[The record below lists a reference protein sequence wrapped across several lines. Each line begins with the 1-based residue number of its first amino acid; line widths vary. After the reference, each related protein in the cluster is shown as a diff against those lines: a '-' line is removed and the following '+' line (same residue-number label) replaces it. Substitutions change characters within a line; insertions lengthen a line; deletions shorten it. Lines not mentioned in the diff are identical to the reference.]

1 MQRRQVFKVA
11 MPRKTHPPKGKQ
23 KKESR
28 DLLLPVSRTPPP
40 APFRF
45 LDLPAEIRNMI
56 YMEAFGGKRIHLCN
70 MIHVLG
76 NIRHYV
82 CPDDISS
89 HCNCFGAERARNVM
103 EINTPSCQKL
113 TSYIS
118 RFKLN
123 ASILKTCRQI
133 YGEAIS
139 ILYDSNTFDVNR
151 KAPWRL
157 VESETPYPEITLSPL
172 FEFTDQVR
180 PRFLN
185 CITRLEMS
193 WFFTHVPTSGYMAL
207 EDRITRSAKS
217 WSAHWDRI
225 GRKFPNL
232 RELVVRLIFG
242 HLRHWAAGAYMF
254 WALPMLKAVRGLR
267 KCKIFVEHSGPCLFS
282 LEDLAAVMC
291 SGLSS
296 PEDAAA
302 CFQKALDDYPTREMR
317 PRFPKEVLRDIVR
330 GESEWGSWLFPLRF

>member
-1 MQRRQVFKVA
+1 
-11 MPRKTHPPKGKQ
+11 MPRKTRPPNGQQ
-23 KKESR
+23 KNESR
-28 DLLLPVSRTPPP
+28 DLQLPKSTTPPP

-45 LDLPAEIRNMI
+45 LDLPAEIRHMV
-56 YMEAFGGKRIHLCN
+56 YMEAFGGKRVHLCN
-70 MIHVLG
+70 MIHKLG
-76 NIRHYV
+76 NIRHYI

-103 EINTPSCQKL
+103 EYNTPNCQKL

-123 ASILKTCRQI
+123 ATILKTCRQV
-133 YGEAIS
+133 YDEAIS
-139 ILYDSNTFDVNR
+139 TLYRSNTFDVNR
-151 KAPWRL
+151 KAPWL
-157 VESETPYPEITLSPL
+157 LSESETPYPEITLSPL

-185 CITRLEMS
+185 HITRLEMS
-193 WFFTHVPTSGYMAL
+193 WFFTDVPTIGYMAL
-207 EDRITRSAKS
+207 EDRITRSART

-232 RELVVRLIFG
+232 RELVVRLIFER
-242 HLRHWAAGAYMF
+242 LKNWVAGAYMF
-254 WALPMLKAVRGLR
+254 WALPMLKAIRGLR
-267 KCKIFVEHSGPCLFS
+267 ACKIFVEHSGPWLFS

-291 SGLSS
+291 SGLSL

-302 CFQKALDDYPTREMR
+302 CFQKALRDYPTREK
-317 PRFPKEVLRDIVR
+317 PPLFPKEVHDEIAR
-330 GESEWGSWLFPLRF
+330 GESEWDSWLFPGRY